1 MMRLST
7 RVFFWGIALLL
18 LAGAPCLEAKIVD
31 KGGPQVLQLPPG
43 PISRK
48 EADRLERNLRQMIQD
63 HNNNFQGSRSNFD
76 GVNWKQERI
85 QLNGYGKIGFDKR
98 DDLVAALRK
107 RIARHNERIQK
118 NQRKAQEAAQQEQLR
133 QQQEQQRRMQWEQEQ
148 QRLRM
153 QREQT
158 ERLKREL
165 QMQLEQRRMEEE
177 RERLEQ
183 ERRTLEEQR
192 LEEQRRQER
201 EQRRA
206 EKEEQKRGR
215 KPRGRQE

>member
-31 KGGPQVLQLPPG
+31 KGGTQVLQLPPG

-107 RIARHNERIQK
+107 MIARHNERIQK

-133 QQQEQQRRMQWEQEQ
+133 QQQEQQRRMQW
-148 QRLRM
+148 
-153 QREQT
+153 
-158 ERLKREL
+158 
-165 QMQLEQRRMEEE
+165 
-177 RERLEQ
+177 EQ